1 MTIRPLFENTPVLD
15 NNLNINALMTLTM
28 MNKITR
34 NVKWHKISNGT
45 KCQMTQNVKWHKVS
59 NDTKC
64 QMTQNIKWHKM
75 SNDTKFQMTRND
87 TWHMTHDKWQMRHDK
102 WHMKLNFKLHIT
114 HMTHDTWYMTHE
126 VWCMMHDTWRMM
138 INDSRQKHP
147 ASHTSERTFVPRTAI
162 FSSEG
167 ALIAITPY
175 DYPQGRPLFEH
186 TPVLNNNFHI
196 MPWWLWWLWLQ

>member
-1 MTIRPLFENTPVLD
+1 MLWWLWWQLIQCWIRSHKMSNDTKCQMTQ
-15 NNLNINALMTLTM
+15 
-28 MNKITR
+28 

-45 KCQMTQNVKWHKVS
+45 KCQMTRNFKWHE
-59 NDTKC
+59 
-64 QMTQNIKWHKM
+64 MTH
-75 SNDTKFQMTRND
+75 D
-87 TWHMTHDKWQMRHDK
+87 TWHMTHDKWQIRHDK

-114 HMTHDTWYMTHE
+114 HMTHDTWHMTHE

-167 ALIAITPY
+167 ALYVILPY
-175 DYPQGRPLFEH
+175 DYTPTFWKHTGPWQQLEH
-186 TPVLNNNFHI
+186 KCYDDFGDN
-196 MPWWLWWLWLQ
+196 

>member
-1 MTIRPLFENTPVLD
+1 MTQ
-15 NNLNINALMTLTM
+15 
-28 MNKITR
+28 

-45 KCQMTQNVKWHKVS
+45 KCQMTRNFKWHE
-59 NDTKC
+59 
-64 QMTQNIKWHKM
+64 MTH
-75 SNDTKFQMTRND
+75 D

-114 HMTHDTWYMTHE
+114 HMTHDTWHMTHE

-175 DYPQGRPLFEH
+175 DYPQRSAPTFWAHTGPRQQLEH
-186 TPVLNNNFHI
+186 KCHDDFGDNDHNKDWNH
-196 MPWWLWWLWLQ
+196 